1 MSLPVQRIT
10 IVTETYAPEVN
21 GVAHTLSTLVSGMR
35 ARGIQV
41 QIIRPR
47 QHKHDTQEHN
57 TQEPDTL
64 TLPGLP
70 IPNYPEMKFGL
81 PYYRRVLRAMQEFKP
96 QAIYVATEGPL
107 GWAATKAAEKIGI
120 SVVSG
125 FHTNFHLYSAHYNLG
140 IISNLGYRYMRWFHN
155 RTAAT
160 LVPTQQ
166 QADELTSHGFER
178 VRVMARGVDSQ
189 RFSPEKR
196 SAELRKEWGV
206 KENDLVLLYVGRIAA
221 EKNLQLVVRTYEALK
236 NQDDRIR
243 LVLVGDGPELEGIR
257 QRHPDVIAA
266 GIQRD
271 NDLATHFASG
281 DIFLFPS
288 LTDTFG
294 NVVTEALA
302 SGLGLVSFDYA
313 AAHEH
318 TQHEHSAMLAD
329 FGNETA
335 FIRAALSL
343 IERPNLLKTLR
354 QNARATASDISWD
367 SIIDE
372 FLQHLSQSTAHTL
385 NTAHIEVTSHGRTQ
399 TAPSKSRVSVPQSG
413 SL

>member
-1 MSLPVQRIT
+1 MSFPVQRIT

-47 QHKHDTQEHN
+47 QHSNDTN
-57 TQEPDTL
+57 EPNTL

-70 IPNYPEMKFGL
+70 LPGYPELKFGL
-81 PYYRRVLRAMQEFKP
+81 PYYRRVLNAMRRFKP

-107 GWAATKAAEKIGI
+107 GWVATKAAEKIGAP
-120 SVVSG
+120 VVSG
-125 FHTNFHLYSAHYNLG
+125 FHTNFHKYGHHYHLG
-140 IISNLGYRYMRWFHN
+140 MIANLGYRYMRWFHN
-155 RTAAT
+155 QTAAT

-166 QADELTSHGFER
+166 QADELMSHGFER

-189 RFSPEKR
+189 RFLPAKR
-196 SAELRKEWGV
+196 SAELRQEWGV

-236 NQDDRIR
+236 NQDERIR

-257 QRHPDVIAA
+257 QRHPDVISA
-266 GIQRD
+266 GIQRGEE
-271 NDLATHFASG
+271 LSAHFASG

-318 TQHEHSAMLAD
+318 THHETSAMLAE
-329 FGNETA
+329 FGNEQA

-343 IERPNLLKTLR
+343 TERPNLLKNLR
-354 QNARATASDISWD
+354 QNARLTACDISWD

-372 FLQHLSQSTAHTL
+372 FLQHLS
-385 NTAHIEVTSHGRTQ
+385 TAHISSTAYTEVTSNGRTQ
-399 TAPSKSRVSVPQSG
+399 TKTNKSRITVQQSG

>member
-1 MSLPVQRIT
+1 MLLPVQRIT

-35 ARGIQV
+35 ARGIKV

-47 QHKHDTQEHN
+47 QHKHDTQEL
-57 TQEPDTL
+57 DTL

-107 GWAATKAAEKIGI
+107 GWAATQAAKKIGI

-125 FHTNFHLYSAHYNLG
+125 FHTNFHQYGAHYNLG

-196 SAELRKEWGV
+196 STELRREWGV
-206 KENDLVLLYVGRIAA
+206 KENDLVLIYVGRIAA

-236 NQDDRIR
+236 NQDECIR
-243 LVLVGDGPELEGIR
+243 LVLVGDGPELESIR
-257 QRHPDVIAA
+257 ERHPDVISA
-266 GIQRD
+266 GIQRGEE
-271 NDLATHFASG
+271 LSAHFASG

-288 LTDTFG
+288 MTDTFG

-302 SGLGLVSFDYA
+302 SGLALVSFDYA

-318 TQHEHSAMLAD
+318 TQHETSAMLAD
-329 FGNETA
+329 FGNEQA
-335 FIRAALSL
+335 FIRATLSL

-354 QNARATASDISWD
+354 QNARATACDISWD

-372 FLQHLSQSTAHTL
+372 FLQHLSTAY
-385 NTAHIEVTSHGRTQ
+385 NTSAAHIEETKNGCNQ
-399 TAPSKSRVSVPQSG
+399 TTTSKSRITVPQSG